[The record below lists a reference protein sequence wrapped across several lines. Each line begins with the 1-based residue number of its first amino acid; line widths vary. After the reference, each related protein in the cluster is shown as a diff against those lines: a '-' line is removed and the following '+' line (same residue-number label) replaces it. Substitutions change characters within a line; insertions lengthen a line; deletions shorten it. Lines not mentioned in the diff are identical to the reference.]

1 MVETNTSW
9 MERGAAFCNVLSV
22 VGPSVCIV
30 HCLAMPVLL
39 AVLPAFGLSRSVFGL
54 SDQTIALIIL
64 PLCALAII
72 PGYLKHGK
80 KRVLASMCL
89 GFSLVI
95 FGSFFAEKLW
105 GHSGEIP
112 INVLGSVFLIT
123 ASVLNHRLRSCF
135 GHDH

>member
-1 MVETNTSW
+1 MESNSSW
-9 MERGAAFCNVLSV
+9 MEKGAAFCNVLSV

-39 AVLPAFGLSRSVFGL
+39 AVLPAFGLSRNFFGV

-72 PGYLKHGK
+72 PGYFKHGK
-80 KRVLASMCL
+80 KRVLTAMSL

-95 FGSFFAEKLW
+95 FGSFFADNVC
-105 GHSGEIP
+105 GHTAEIP
-112 INVLGSVFLIT
+112 INVMGSVFLIA
-123 ASVLNHRLRSCF
+123 ASVMNHRLRSCF

>member
-1 MVETNTSW
+1 MSW

-30 HCLAMPVLL
+30 HCLTMPILL

-72 PGYLKHGK
+72 PGYFKHGK
-80 KRVLASMCL
+80 KRVLASMCF

-95 FGSFFAEKLW
+95 FGSFFADNLL
-105 GHSGEIP
+105 GPSGEIP
-112 INVLGSVFLIT
+112 VNVLGSVFLIT